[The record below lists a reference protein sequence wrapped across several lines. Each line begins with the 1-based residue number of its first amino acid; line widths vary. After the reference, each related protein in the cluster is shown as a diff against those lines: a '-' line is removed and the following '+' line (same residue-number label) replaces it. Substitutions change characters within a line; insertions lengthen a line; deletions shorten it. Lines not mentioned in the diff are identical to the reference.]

1 MCLQKYKTNG
11 NLDELIEDSFKIS
24 QRHLIQRVQNR
35 I

>member
-1 MCLQKYKTNG
+1 MFKQKYKTNG
-11 NLDELIEDSFKIS
+11 NLDELIDDSFKIS